1 MSTDASLTTDFHLLP
16 DDPQLLKQLIA
27 DLMVELSKKDGRIEQ
42 LQHRMDLL
50 LRKLYGAKS
59 EKFDPRQA
67 TLFETPPA
75 EPAAAETTLAPATDN
90 TPASEP
96 ETSRA
101 ASSRPGHGRRKL
113 PDTLKT
119 VAVVHDLTD
128 AEKAAMGGAEN
139 LVCIGQEETEQ
150 VEWEPSCLYRIL
162 HIQKKY
168 ARKVQLAESGPSL
181 SEKNV
186 ILARKPPQP
195 IEGGLPGPQLLAQL
209 ATCKFMDHLPLYR
222 FERIS
227 ERSGWKIPRSTTCDW
242 LAQAARLLAPLYE
255 QMKAI
260 LLRSRVIH
268 LDDTPVNMQ
277 DPKTGLLSRA
287 FFWTYV
293 GDEEHPW
300 IVIDFRTDRSRAGP
314 RDFLGN
320 FTGTLQGDAYA
331 GYASLLQESAGR
343 ILLAGCWAHAR
354 RKFDESKKMDRLRS
368 EVALLRIG
376 ELYRIE
382 REMRERAGEEWKEV
396 SWSERC
402 RLVASERTERS
413 LPILLELRSWLQ
425 EQLPHL
431 NPQHPWR
438 RAAEYTLS
446 EWECLVAY
454 VRDGAL
460 DIDNNVAERSL
471 RGIAL
476 GRRNWL
482 FVGSEQGGHTAALY
496 FSLMATC
503 QRRGVEPY
511 AYLARVFRE
520 LPLLLE
526 KSGGKPSAEQLLT
539 LLP

>member
-1 MSTDASLTTDFHLLP
+1 MSTDAPLTPDFNLLP
-16 DDPQLLKQLIA
+16 NDPQLLKQLIA

-50 LRKLYGAKS
+50 LRRLYGASS

-67 TLFETPPA
+67 SLFETAPS
-75 EPAAAETTLAPATDN
+75 EPGAAATTESTAENSPAL
-90 TPASEP
+90 EP
-96 ETSRA
+96 DPSRA

-119 VAVVHDLTD
+119 VEVIHDLTET
-128 AEKAAMGGAEN
+128 EKAAMGGAEN

-168 ARKVQLAESGPSL
+168 ARQVQLPESGLSL

-195 IEGGLPGPQLLAQL
+195 IEGGLPGPNLLAQV
-209 ATCKFMDHLPLYR
+209 ATCKFMDHIPLYR

-255 QMKAI
+255 QMKEE
-260 LLRSRVIH
+260 LLRSRVVH
-268 LDDTPVNMQ
+268 LDDTPINVQ
-277 DPKTGLLSRA
+277 DPETGQLSRA

-293 GDEEHPW
+293 GDEDHPW
-300 IVIDFRTDRSRAGP
+300 VVVDFRADRSREGP
-314 RDFLGN
+314 RHFLGN

-331 GYASLLQESAGR
+331 GYASLLKEAAGR
-343 ILLAGCWAHAR
+343 ISLAGCWAHAR
-354 RKFDESKKMDRLRS
+354 RKFDEAKKADRMRS

-382 REMRERAGEEWKEV
+382 RELRERASGEWKEM

-402 RLVASERTERS
+402 QLIGGERTARS
-413 LPILLELRSWLQ
+413 LPILLELRSWLE
-425 EQLPHL
+425 EQVPQV

-446 EWECLVAY
+446 EWECLIAFT
-454 VRDGAL
+454 RDGTL
-460 DIDNNVAERSL
+460 DIDNNVAERSI

-476 GRRNWL
+476 GRKNWL
-482 FVGSEQGGHTAALY
+482 FVGSEQGGHTAAFY

-503 QRRGVEPY
+503 QRRGVEPF

-526 KSGGKPSAEQLLT
+526 RAGGKLSATQILT

>member
-1 MSTDASLTTDFHLLP
+1 MSKDALLTPDFNLLP
-16 DDPQLLKQLIA
+16 NDPQLLKQMIA
-27 DLMVELSKKDGRIEQ
+27 ELMVELSKKDGRIEQ

-50 LRKLYGAKS
+50 LRRLYGASS

-67 TLFETPPA
+67 SLFETTPS
-75 EPAAAETTLAPATDN
+75 EPAAAATTESAADDS
-90 TPASEP
+90 PASEP
-96 ETSRA
+96 DPSRA
-101 ASSRPGHGRRKL
+101 GSSRPGHGRRKL

-119 VAVVHDLTD
+119 VEVIHDLTD
-128 AEKAAMGGAEN
+128 TEIAAMGGAEN

-150 VEWEPSCLYRIL
+150 IEWEPSCLYRIL

-168 ARKVQLAESGPSL
+168 ARKVQLPESGLAL

-195 IEGGLPGPQLLAQL
+195 IEGGLPGPNLLAQL
-209 ATCKFMDHLPLYR
+209 ATCKFMDHIPLYR

-242 LAQAARLLAPLYE
+242 LAQAARLLTPLYQ
-255 QMKAI
+255 QMKEQ

-277 DPKTGLLSRA
+277 DPETGQLSRA

-293 GDEEHPW
+293 GDEEHPQV
-300 IVIDFRTDRSRAGP
+300 VIDFRTDRSRAGP

-343 ILLAGCWAHAR
+343 ISLAGCWAHAR
-354 RKFDESKKMDRLRS
+354 RKFDEAKKVDRLRS

-382 REMRERAGEEWKEV
+382 RELRERCSGEWKEIA
-396 SWSERC
+396 WSERC
-402 RLVASERTERS
+402 QLIASERSARS
-413 LPILLELRSWLQ
+413 LPILLELRSWLE
-425 EQLPHL
+425 EQVPQV

-446 EWECLVAY
+446 EWKCLVAFA
-454 VRDGAL
+454 RDGTL

-476 GRRNWL
+476 GRKNWL

-503 QRRGVEPY
+503 QRRGTEPF

-520 LPLLLE
+520 LPLLFQQ
-526 KSGGKPSAEQLLT
+526 SGGKLSAAQILT

>member
-1 MSTDASLTTDFHLLP
+1 MSKDAPLTPDFNLLP
-16 DDPQLLKQLIA
+16 NDPQLLKQMIA
-27 DLMVELSKKDGRIEQ
+27 ELMVELSKKDGRIEQ

-50 LRKLYGAKS
+50 LRRLYGASS

-67 TLFETPPA
+67 SLFETTPP
-75 EPAAAETTLAPATDN
+75 EPAAAETIAEPAADN
-90 TPASEP
+90 PPAVEP
-96 ETSRA
+96 ETSSTT
-101 ASSRPGHGRRKL
+101 SSRSGHGRRKL

-119 VAVVHDLTD
+119 VEVIHDLTET
-128 AEKAAMGGAEN
+128 EKAAMGGAEN
-139 LVCIGQEETEQ
+139 LICIGQEETEQ

-168 ARKVQLAESGPSL
+168 ARKVQLPESGPGL
-181 SEKNV
+181 NEKNV

-195 IEGGLPGPQLLAQL
+195 IEGGLPGPNLLAQV
-209 ATCKFMDHLPLYR
+209 ATCKFMDHIPLYR

-242 LAQAARLLAPLYE
+242 LAQAAQLLVPIYQ
-255 QMKAI
+255 QMKEQ
-260 LLRSRVIH
+260 LLRSCVIH
-268 LDDTPVNMQ
+268 LDDTPVNVQ
-277 DPKTGLLSRA
+277 DPETGQISRA

-293 GDEEHPW
+293 GDEEHPQV
-300 IVIDFRTDRSRAGP
+300 VIDFRTDRSRAGP
-314 RDFLGN
+314 REFLGN

-331 GYASLLQESAGR
+331 GYASLLKEAAGK
-343 ILLAGCWAHAR
+343 ISLAGCWAHAR
-354 RKFDESKKMDRLRS
+354 RKFDEAIKTDRLRS
-368 EVALLRIG
+368 EVAMLRIS
-376 ELYRIE
+376 ELYRLE
-382 REMRERAGEEWKEV
+382 RELRERAAGEWKEM
-396 SWSERC
+396 SWSEQC
-402 RLVASERTERS
+402 QLIAQERTAKS
-413 LPILLELRSWLQ
+413 LPILLELKTWLE
-425 EQLPHL
+425 EQIPLV
-431 NPQHPWR
+431 NPLHPWR

-446 EWECLVAY
+446 EWECLAAY
-454 VRDGAL
+454 VSSGAL

-476 GRRNWL
+476 GRKNWL

-503 QRRGVEPY
+503 QRRGVEPF

-526 KSGGKPSAEQLLT
+526 QSGGEPSVEQILT

>member
-1 MSTDASLTTDFHLLP
+1 MSTEAPLTPDFNLLP

-50 LRKLYGAKS
+50 LRRLYGASS

-67 TLFETPPA
+67 SLFETTPS
-75 EPAAAETTLAPATDN
+75 EPAAAATPDPTAHN
-90 TPASEP
+90 SPEP

-119 VAVVHDLTD
+119 VEVIHDLTD
-128 AEKAAMGGAEN
+128 TEIAAMGGAEN

-168 ARKVQLAESGPSL
+168 ARKVQLPESGLSL

-195 IEGGLPGPQLLAQL
+195 IEGGLPGPNLLAQV

-222 FERIS
+222 FERVS

-255 QMKAI
+255 QMKAE

-268 LDDTPVNMQ
+268 LDDTPVNVQ
-277 DPKTGLLSRA
+277 DPETGQLSRA
-287 FFWTYV
+287 FLWTYV
-293 GDEEHPW
+293 GDEDHPW
-300 IVIDFRTDRSRAGP
+300 VVVDFRTDRSREGP
-314 RDFLGN
+314 RHFLGN

-331 GYASLLQESAGR
+331 GYASLLKEAAGR
-343 ILLAGCWAHAR
+343 ISLAGCWAHAR

-382 REMRERAGEEWKEV
+382 RELRERATGEWKEL

-402 RLVASERTERS
+402 QLAAGERTARS
-413 LPILLELRSWLQ
+413 LPILLELRSWLE
-425 EQLPHL
+425 EQVPQV

-446 EWECLVAY
+446 EWECLVAFA
-454 VRDGAL
+454 RDGTL

-476 GRRNWL
+476 GRKNWL

-503 QRRGVEPY
+503 QRRGVEPF
-511 AYLARVFRE
+511 AYLARIFRE

-526 KSGGKPSAEQLLT
+526 RSDGKLSAKQILT

>member
-1 MSTDASLTTDFHLLP
+1 MSTDAALTLDFHLLP
-16 DDPQLLKQLIA
+16 NDPQLLKQLIA

-50 LRKLYGAKS
+50 LRRLYGASS

-67 TLFETPPA
+67 SLFETTPS
-75 EPAAAETTLAPATDN
+75 EAAAAATTESAADNSPAP
-90 TPASEP
+90 EP
-96 ETSRA
+96 DPSRA
-101 ASSRPGHGRRKL
+101 GSSRPGHGRRKL

-119 VAVVHDLTD
+119 VEVIHDLTD
-128 AEKAAMGGAEN
+128 TEILAMGGAEN

-168 ARKVQLAESGPSL
+168 ARKVQLPESGLSL

-195 IEGGLPGPQLLAQL
+195 IEGGLPGPNLLAQV
-209 ATCKFMDHLPLYR
+209 ATCKFMDHIPLYR

-242 LAQAARLLAPLYE
+242 LAQAARLLAPLYQ
-255 QMKAI
+255 QMKEE

-268 LDDTPVNMQ
+268 LDDTPVNVQ
-277 DPKTGLLSRA
+277 DPDTGQLSRA

-293 GDEEHPW
+293 GDEDHPW
-300 IVIDFRTDRSRAGP
+300 IVVDFRTDRSRAGP

-331 GYASLLQESAGR
+331 GYASLLQEAAGR
-343 ILLAGCWAHAR
+343 ISLAGCWAHAR
-354 RKFDESKKMDRLRS
+354 RKFDEAKKGDRIRS

-382 REMRERAGEEWKEV
+382 RELRERATAAWKEL

-402 RLVASERTERS
+402 QLIAGERTARS
-413 LPILLELRSWLQ
+413 LPILLELKSWLE
-425 EQLPHL
+425 EQVPQV

-446 EWECLVAY
+446 EWECLVAFT
-454 VRDGAL
+454 RDGTL
-460 DIDNNVAERSL
+460 DIDNNMAERSL

-476 GRRNWL
+476 GRKNWL

-503 QRRGVEPY
+503 QRRGVEPF
-511 AYLARVFRE
+511 AYLARVYRE
-520 LPLLLE
+520 LPLLLQ
-526 KSGGKPSAEQLLT
+526 KPGGKLSAEQILT

>member
-1 MSTDASLTTDFHLLP
+1 MSTDAPLTPDFNLLP
-16 DDPQLLKQLIA
+16 NDPQLLKQLIA

-50 LRKLYGAKS
+50 LRRLYGASS

-67 TLFETPPA
+67 SLFETTPS
-75 EPAAAETTLAPATDN
+75 EPGAAATTESAAENSSAP
-90 TPASEP
+90 EP
-96 ETSRA
+96 DPNRA

-119 VAVVHDLTD
+119 VEIIHDLTD
-128 AEKAAMGGAEN
+128 TEIAAMGGAEK

-168 ARKVQLAESGPSL
+168 ARQVQLPESGLSL

-195 IEGGLPGPQLLAQL
+195 IEGGLPGPNLLAQV
-209 ATCKFMDHLPLYR
+209 ATCKFMDHIPLYR

-255 QMKAI
+255 QMKEE
-260 LLRSRVIH
+260 LLRSRVVH
-268 LDDTPVNMQ
+268 LDDTPVNVQ
-277 DPKTGLLSRA
+277 DPETGQLSRA

-293 GDEEHPW
+293 GDEDHPW
-300 IVIDFRTDRSRAGP
+300 VVVDFRADRSREGP
-314 RDFLGN
+314 RHFLGN

-331 GYASLLQESAGR
+331 GYASLLKEAAGR
-343 ILLAGCWAHAR
+343 IWLAGCWAHAR
-354 RKFDESKKMDRLRS
+354 RKFDEAKKADRMRS

-382 REMRERAGEEWKEV
+382 RELRERATAEWKEM

-402 RLVASERTERS
+402 QLIAGERTARS
-413 LPILLELRSWLQ
+413 LPILLELRSWLE
-425 EQLPHL
+425 EQVPQV

-446 EWECLVAY
+446 EWECLVAFA
-454 VRDGAL
+454 RDGTL

-476 GRRNWL
+476 GRKNWL

-503 QRRGVEPY
+503 QRRGVEPF

-526 KSGGKPSAEQLLT
+526 RAGGKLSAEQILT

>member
-1 MSTDASLTTDFHLLP
+1 MSTEAPLTPDFNLLP

-27 DLMVELSKKDGRIEQ
+27 DLLVELAKKDGRIEQ

-50 LRKLYGAKS
+50 LRKLYGASS

-67 TLFETPPA
+67 SLFETTPS
-75 EPAAAETTLAPATDN
+75 EPAAAEIPAEPATDN
-90 TPASEP
+90 SPAREP
-96 ETSRA
+96 GPA
-101 ASSRPGHGRRKL
+101 AASRPGHGRRKL

-119 VAVVHDLTD
+119 VEVVHDLTE
-128 AEKAAMGGAEN
+128 AEKAAMGGPEN

-150 VEWEPSCLYRIL
+150 VEWEPSCLYKIL

-168 ARKVQLAESGPSL
+168 ARKVQLPESGLSL
-181 SEKNV
+181 EEKNV

-195 IEGGLPGPQLLAQL
+195 IEGGLPGPKLLAQV

-227 ERSGWKIPRSTTCDW
+227 ERSGWRIPRSTTCDW
-242 LAQAARLLAPLYE
+242 LAQAASLLAPLYE
-255 QMKAI
+255 QMQAE

-268 LDDTPVNMQ
+268 LDDTPVNVQ
-277 DPKTGLLSRA
+277 DPQTGQLSRA

-300 IVIDFRTDRSRAGP
+300 IVVNFRTDRSRAGP

-343 ILLAGCWAHAR
+343 ISLAGCWAHAR
-354 RKFDESKKMDRLRS
+354 RKFDEAKKVDRLRS

-382 REMRERAGEEWKEV
+382 RELREHAAGVWKEI

-402 RLVASERTERS
+402 QLVASERTERS
-413 LPILLELRSWLQ
+413 LPILLELRFWLE
-425 EQLPHL
+425 EQLPYM

-438 RAAEYTLS
+438 RAAEYTLG
-446 EWECLVAY
+446 EWECLLAY
-454 VRDGAL
+454 VHEGML

-476 GRRNWL
+476 GRKNWL

-503 QRRGVEPY
+503 QRRGVEPF
-511 AYLARVFRE
+511 AYLARVFRD

-526 KSGGKPSAEQLLT
+526 QAGGKPSAEQILS

>member
-1 MSTDASLTTDFHLLP
+1 MSTDAPLSLDFSLLP
-16 DDPQLLKQLIA
+16 NDPQLLKQLIA

-50 LRKLYGAKS
+50 LRRLYGASS

-67 TLFETPPA
+67 SLFETMLSV
-75 EPAAAETTLAPATDN
+75 PAAVETTTDLAADKGAAP
-90 TPASEP
+90 EP
-96 ETSRA
+96 DPSRA

-119 VAVVHDLTD
+119 VEIIHDLTET
-128 AEKAAMGGAEN
+128 EKAAMGGAEN

-150 VEWEPSCLYRIL
+150 IEWEPSCLYRIL

-168 ARKVQLAESGPSL
+168 ARKVQLPESGLSL

-195 IEGGLPGPQLLAQL
+195 IEGGLPGSNLLAQV

-242 LAQAARLLAPLYE
+242 LAQAASLLAPLYE
-255 QMKAI
+255 QMKEE

-268 LDDTPVNMQ
+268 LDDTPVNVQ
-277 DPKTGLLSRA
+277 DPDTGQLRRA

-293 GDEEHPW
+293 GDEDHSW
-300 IVIDFRTDRSRAGP
+300 IVVDFRTDRSRAGP
-314 RDFLGN
+314 RDFLGS

-343 ILLAGCWAHAR
+343 ISLAGCWAHAR
-354 RKFDESKKMDRLRS
+354 RKFDEAKKVDPLRS

-382 REMRERAGEEWKEV
+382 RELRERATGEWKEM

-402 RLVASERTERS
+402 QLIAGERTARS
-413 LPILLELRSWLQ
+413 LPILLELRSWLE
-425 EQLPHL
+425 EQIPQV
-431 NPQHPWR
+431 NPQHSWR

-446 EWECLVAY
+446 EWECLAAFA
-454 VRDGAL
+454 RDGTL

-476 GRRNWL
+476 GRKNWL

-503 QRRGVEPY
+503 QRRGVEPF

-520 LPLLLE
+520 LPLLLQQ
-526 KSGGKPSAEQLLT
+526 SGGKPSAEQLLT

>member
-1 MSTDASLTTDFHLLP
+1 MSKDAPLTPDFNLLP
-16 DDPQLLKQLIA
+16 NDPQLLKQMIA

-50 LRKLYGAKS
+50 LRRLYGASS

-67 TLFETPPA
+67 NLFEIAPP
-75 EPAAAETTLAPATDN
+75 EPVAPVTIEATVDNPVAA
-90 TPASEP
+90 EP
-96 ETSRA
+96 ETSRTT
-101 ASSRPGHGRRKL
+101 SSRSGHGRRKL

-119 VAVVHDLTD
+119 VDVIHDLTET
-128 AEKAAMGGAEN
+128 EKAAMGGAEN
-139 LVCIGQEETEQ
+139 LICIGQEETEQ

-168 ARKVQLAESGPSL
+168 ARKVQLPESGPAL
-181 SEKNV
+181 NEKNV

-195 IEGGLPGPQLLAQL
+195 IEGGLPGPNLLAQV
-209 ATCKFMDHLPLYR
+209 ATCKFMDHIPLYR

-242 LAQAARLLAPLYE
+242 LAQAAQLLAPLYR
-255 QMKAI
+255 QMKEQ

-268 LDDTPVNMQ
+268 LDDTPVNVQ
-277 DPKTGLLSRA
+277 DPETGQLSRA

-293 GDEEHPW
+293 GDEEHPQV
-300 IVIDFRTDRSRAGP
+300 VIDFRTDRSRAGP

-331 GYASLLQESAGR
+331 GYASLLKEAAGK
-343 ILLAGCWAHAR
+343 ILMAGCWAHAR
-354 RKFDESKKMDRLRS
+354 RKFDEAIKADRLRS

-382 REMRERAGEEWKEV
+382 RELKERAAGEGSDV

-402 RLVASERTERS
+402 RRIAEERAAKS
-413 LPILLELRSWLQ
+413 LSILLEFKTWLE
-425 EQLPHL
+425 EQIPQV

-454 VRDGAL
+454 VNSGAL

-476 GRRNWL
+476 GRKNWL
-482 FVGSEQGGHTAALY
+482 FVGSERGGHTAAIY

-503 QRRGVEPY
+503 QRRGVEPF
-511 AYLARVFRE
+511 AYLVRIFRE
-520 LPLLLE
+520 LPLLIE
-526 KSGGKPSAEQLLT
+526 QTGGKPSPEQLLA

>member
-1 MSTDASLTTDFHLLP
+1 MDAPLTPDFHLLP
-16 DDPQLLKQLIA
+16 NDPQLLKQLIA
-27 DLMVELSKKDGRIEQ
+27 DLMVELAKKDGRIEQ

-50 LRKLYGAKS
+50 LRKLYGASS

-67 TLFETPPA
+67 SLFETTPSEAAAVEPVP
-75 EPAAAETTLAPATDN
+75 EPAADT
-90 TPASEP
+90 TPAPEP
-96 ETSRA
+96 ETSHA

-119 VAVVHDLTD
+119 VEVVHDLTA
-128 AEKAAMGGAEN
+128 AEMAAMGGAEK

-150 VEWEPSCLYRIL
+150 VEWEPSCLYKIL

-168 ARKVQLAESGPSL
+168 ARKDQLPESGPSL

-195 IEGGLPGPQLLAQL
+195 IEGGLPGPNLLAQV

-242 LAQAARLLAPLYE
+242 LAQAARLLAPLFQ
-255 QMKAI
+255 QMKAE

-268 LDDTPVNMQ
+268 LDDTPVNVQ
-277 DPKTGLLSRA
+277 DPQTGQLSRA

-300 IVIDFRTDRSRAGP
+300 VVMDFRTDRSRAGP

-343 ILLAGCWAHAR
+343 ISLAGCWAHAR
-354 RKFDESKKMDRLRS
+354 RKFDEAKKTDRLRS

-382 REMRERAGEEWKEV
+382 RELRERATGEWKEM

-402 RLVASERTERS
+402 PLVAKERTARS
-413 LPILLELRSWLQ
+413 LPILLELRSWLA

-446 EWECLVAY
+446 EWDCLLAY
-454 VRDGAL
+454 VRDGTL

-476 GRRNWL
+476 GRKNWL

-503 QRRGVEPY
+503 QRRGVEPF

-520 LPLLLE
+520 LPLLIE
-526 KSGGKPSAEQLLT
+526 QTTGKPSAEQILT

>member
-1 MSTDASLTTDFHLLP
+1 MSTDAPLSLDFSLLP
-16 DDPQLLKQLIA
+16 NDPQLLKQLIA

-50 LRKLYGAKS
+50 LRRLYGASS

-67 TLFETPPA
+67 SLFETMLSV
-75 EPAAAETTLAPATDN
+75 PAAVETTTDLAADKGAAP
-90 TPASEP
+90 EP
-96 ETSRA
+96 DPSRA

-119 VAVVHDLTD
+119 VEIIHDLTET
-128 AEKAAMGGAEN
+128 EKAAMGGAEN

-150 VEWEPSCLYRIL
+150 IEWEPSCLYRIL

-168 ARKVQLAESGPSL
+168 ARKVQLPESGLSL

-195 IEGGLPGPQLLAQL
+195 IEGGLPGSNLLAQV

-242 LAQAARLLAPLYE
+242 LAQAASLLAPLYE
-255 QMKAI
+255 QMKEE

-268 LDDTPVNMQ
+268 LDDTPVNVQ
-277 DPKTGLLSRA
+277 DPDTGQLRRA

-293 GDEEHPW
+293 GDEDHSW
-300 IVIDFRTDRSRAGP
+300 IVVDFRTDRSRAGP
-314 RDFLGN
+314 RDFLGS

-343 ILLAGCWAHAR
+343 ISLAGCWAHAR
-354 RKFDESKKMDRLRS
+354 RKFDEAKKVDPLRS

-382 REMRERAGEEWKEV
+382 RELRERATGEWKEM

-402 RLVASERTERS
+402 QLIAGERTARS
-413 LPILLELRSWLQ
+413 LPILLELRFWLE
-425 EQLPHL
+425 EQIPQV
-431 NPQHPWR
+431 NPQHSWR

-446 EWECLVAY
+446 EWECLAAFA
-454 VRDGAL
+454 RDGTL

-476 GRRNWL
+476 GRKNWL

-503 QRRGVEPY
+503 QRRGVEPF

-520 LPLLLE
+520 LPLLLQQ
-526 KSGGKPSAEQLLT
+526 SGGKPSAEQLLT

>member
-1 MSTDASLTTDFHLLP
+1 MSTDAPLTPDFNLLP

-50 LRKLYGAKS
+50 LRRLYGASS

-67 TLFETPPA
+67 SLFATTSSESAAVETIA
-75 EPAAAETTLAPATDN
+75 EPAVDNPPAAEPD
-90 TPASEP
+90 
-96 ETSRA
+96 TSRA
-101 ASSRPGHGRRKL
+101 GSSRPGHGRRKL

-119 VAVVHDLTD
+119 VEVVHDLTD
-128 AEKAAMGGAEN
+128 TEKAAMGGAEN

-168 ARKVQLAESGPSL
+168 ARKVQLPESGPDL
-181 SEKNV
+181 HEKNI

-195 IEGGLPGPQLLAQL
+195 IEGGLPGPNLLAQV

-255 QMKAI
+255 QMKME
-260 LLRSRVIH
+260 LLRSHVIH
-268 LDDTPVNMQ
+268 LDDTPVNVQ
-277 DPKTGLLSRA
+277 DPETGQLSRA

-300 IVIDFRTDRSRAGP
+300 VVIDFRTDRSRAGP

-320 FTGTLQGDAYA
+320 FTGALQGDAYA
-331 GYASLLQESAGR
+331 GYASLLKEAAGR
-343 ILLAGCWAHAR
+343 ISLAGCWAHAR
-354 RKFDESKKMDRLRS
+354 RKFDEAKKGDRLRS

-382 REMRERAGEEWKEV
+382 RELRERAAGEWKEM

-402 RLVASERTERS
+402 QLVAEERTARS

-425 EQLPHL
+425 EQVPQV

-454 VRDGAL
+454 ARDGTL

-503 QRRGVEPY
+503 QRRSVEPF

-526 KSGGKPSAEQLLT
+526 QSGGKPSAAQILT

>member
-1 MSTDASLTTDFHLLP
+1 MSTEAPLTPDFNLLP

-50 LRKLYGAKS
+50 LRRLYGASS

-67 TLFETPPA
+67 SLFETTPP
-75 EPAAAETTLAPATDN
+75 EPAATETVAEPVVDSLAA
-90 TPASEP
+90 EP
-96 ETSRA
+96 DTSRA
-101 ASSRPGHGRRKL
+101 GSSRPGHGRRKL

-119 VAVVHDLTD
+119 VEVIHDLT
-128 AEKAAMGGAEN
+128 ATEIAAMGGAEN

-168 ARKVQLAESGPSL
+168 ARKVQLPESGLSL

-195 IEGGLPGPQLLAQL
+195 IEGGLPGPNLLAQV

-255 QMKAI
+255 QMKEE

-268 LDDTPVNMQ
+268 LDDTPVNVQ
-277 DPKTGLLSRA
+277 DPETGQLSRA

-293 GDEEHPW
+293 GDEDHPW
-300 IVIDFRTDRSRAGP
+300 VVADFRTDRSREGP
-314 RDFLGN
+314 RHFLGN

-331 GYASLLQESAGR
+331 GYASLLKEAAGR
-343 ILLAGCWAHAR
+343 ISLAGCWAHAR
-354 RKFDESKKMDRLRS
+354 RKFDEAKKTDRMRS

-382 REMRERAGEEWKEV
+382 RELRGRAADEWKEM

-402 RLVASERTERS
+402 QLIAGERTARS
-413 LPILLELRSWLQ
+413 LPILLELRSWLV
-425 EQLPHL
+425 EQAPEV

-446 EWECLVAY
+446 EWECLVAFA
-454 VRDGAL
+454 RDGTL

-476 GRRNWL
+476 GRKNWL

-503 QRRGVEPY
+503 QRRGVEPF
-511 AYLARVFRE
+511 AYLARVFRD
-520 LPLLLE
+520 LPLLLQQ
-526 KSGGKPSAEQLLT
+526 SDGKLSAEQILT

>member
-27 DLMVELSKKDGRIEQ
+27 ELMVELSKKDGRIEQ

-50 LRKLYGAKS
+50 LRRLYGAKS

-90 TPASEP
+90 PPASEP

-119 VAVVHDLTD
+119 VEVIHDLTD

-150 VEWEPSCLYRIL
+150 VEWEPSRLYRIL

-186 ILARKPPQP
+186 LLASKPPQP

-242 LAQAARLLAPLYE
+242 LAQAARLLAPLYQ
-255 QMKAI
+255 QMQER

-277 DPKTGLLSRA
+277 NPETGQLSRA
-287 FFWTYV
+287 YFWTYV

-300 IVIDFRTDRSRAGP
+300 VVIDFRTDHSRAGP

-320 FTGTLQGDAYA
+320 FSGTLQGDAYA
-331 GYASLLQESAGR
+331 GYASLLKESAGR
-343 ILLAGCWAHAR
+343 ISLAGCWAHAR
-354 RKFDESKKMDRLRS
+354 RKFDEAKKMDRLRS

-382 REMRERAGEEWKEV
+382 RELRERCSGEWQEIA
-396 SWSERC
+396 WSERC
-402 RLVASERTERS
+402 QLIAGERTTRS
-413 LPILLELRSWLQ
+413 LPILLELRSWLE
-425 EQLPHL
+425 EQLPQM

-446 EWECLVAY
+446 EWEYLLTY
-454 VRDGAL
+454 VHNGAL

-520 LPLLLE
+520 LPLLFD
-526 KSGGKPSAEQLLT
+526 KYGGKPSAEQLLT

>member
-1 MSTDASLTTDFHLLP
+1 MSTDAPLTPDFNLLP
-16 DDPQLLKQLIA
+16 NDPQLLKQLIA

-50 LRKLYGAKS
+50 LRRLYGASS

-67 TLFETPPA
+67 SLFETTPS
-75 EPAAAETTLAPATDN
+75 EPGAAATTESAAENSLAP
-90 TPASEP
+90 EP
-96 ETSRA
+96 DPSRA

-119 VAVVHDLTD
+119 VEIIHDLTD
-128 AEKAAMGGAEN
+128 TEIAAMGGAEN
-139 LVCIGQEETEQ
+139 LMCIGQEETEQ

-168 ARKVQLAESGPSL
+168 ARKVQLPESGLSL

-195 IEGGLPGPQLLAQL
+195 IEGGLPGSNLLAQV
-209 ATCKFMDHLPLYR
+209 ATCKFMDHIPLYR

-255 QMKAI
+255 QMKEE
-260 LLRSRVIH
+260 LLRSRVVH
-268 LDDTPVNMQ
+268 LDDTPVNVQ
-277 DPKTGLLSRA
+277 DPETGQLSRA

-293 GDEEHPW
+293 GDEDHPW
-300 IVIDFRTDRSRAGP
+300 VVVDFRTDRSREGP
-314 RDFLGN
+314 RHFLGN

-331 GYASLLQESAGR
+331 GYASLLKEAAGR
-343 ILLAGCWAHAR
+343 ISLAGCWAHAR
-354 RKFDESKKMDRLRS
+354 RKFDEAKKADRMRS

-382 REMRERAGEEWKEV
+382 RELRERASAEWKEM

-402 RLVASERTERS
+402 QLIAGERTARS
-413 LPILLELRSWLQ
+413 LPILLELRSWLE
-425 EQLPHL
+425 EQVPQV

-446 EWECLVAY
+446 EWECLVAFA
-454 VRDGAL
+454 RDGTL
-460 DIDNNVAERSL
+460 DIDNNVAERSI

-476 GRRNWL
+476 GRKNWL

-503 QRRGVEPY
+503 QRRGVEPF

-520 LPLLLE
+520 LPLVLE
-526 KSGGKPSAEQLLT
+526 RAGGKLSVEQILT

>member
-1 MSTDASLTTDFHLLP
+1 MSTDASLTTDFDLLP
-16 DDPQLLKQLIA
+16 NDFQLLKQMIA

-50 LRKLYGAKS
+50 LRRLYGSSS
-59 EKFDPRQA
+59 EKFDPRQGS
-67 TLFETPPA
+67 LFETTPE
-75 EPAAAETTLAPATDN
+75 EPSTAETTAEPGADI
-90 TPASEP
+90 TPAAEADAGRR
-96 ETSRA
+96 T
-101 ASSRPGHGRRKL
+101 SSRSGHGRRKL

-119 VAVVHDLTD
+119 VEVIHNLTE
-128 AEKAAMGGAEN
+128 AEIAAMGGAEN
-139 LVCIGQEETEQ
+139 LICIGQEETEQ
-150 VEWEPSCLYRIL
+150 VEWQPSCLYRIL

-168 ARKVQLAESGPSL
+168 ARKVQLPESGLSP
-181 SEKNV
+181 SEKN
-186 ILARKPPQP
+186 ILLARKPPQP
-195 IEGGLPGPQLLAQL
+195 IEGGLPGPILLAQL
-209 ATCKFMDHLPLYR
+209 GTCKFMDHLPLYR
-222 FERIS
+222 FERIT

-242 LAQAARLLAPLYE
+242 LAQAARLLAPLYQ
-255 QMKAI
+255 QMKYE

-277 DPKTGLLSRA
+277 DPQTGQLSRA

-320 FTGTLQGDAYA
+320 FRGTLQGDAYA
-331 GYASLLQESAGR
+331 GYASLLKESAGS
-343 ILLAGCWAHAR
+343 LALAGCWAHAR
-354 RKFDESKKMDRLRS
+354 RKFDEAKKADHLRS

-382 REMRERAGEEWKEV
+382 RELRERCSGPWKELA
-396 SWSERC
+396 WSERC
-402 RLVASERTERS
+402 QLVAGERTARS
-413 LPILLELRSWLQ
+413 LPILRELQTWLQ
-425 EQLPHL
+425 EQVPQL

-438 RAAEYTLS
+438 KAAEYTLG

-454 VRDGAL
+454 VLDGAL

-503 QRRGVEPY
+503 QRRGIEPF
-511 AYLARVFRE
+511 AYLSRVFRE

-526 KSGGKPSAEQLLT
+526 QSGGKPSAEQLLT